1 MKQRVII
8 FVDYQNV
15 VKRASDFFNKNF
27 PDKNRTKHI
36 DPTKLGQKLIAN
48 YEDSRELKEIR
59 IYTGIPSKYKEP
71 QSYSK
76 FSKRIESW
84 QSDPLVRV
92 ITRPLSYPFGWPR
105 RSKPGEKPREKGIDV
120 NLAIDFV
127 TMAIRKEY
135 EVGILF
141 SVDTDLKPALE
152 FVTSNDV
159 SARAEVAAWRR
170 QADHQIRLALSM
182 NRPFCHWLT
191 EDDYRK
197 SLLKNDAFV

>member
-36 DPTKLGQKLIAN
+36 DPTKLGQKLIAD
-48 YEDSRELKEIR
+48 YEESRELKEIR

-76 FSKRIESW
+76 FSKRIELW

-92 ITRPLSYPFGWPR
+92 ITRPLSYPLGWPKS
-105 RSKPGEKPREKGIDV
+105 SKPGEKPREKGIDV
-120 NLAIDFV
+120 NIAIDFV

-135 EVGILF
+135 EIGILF

-152 FVTSNDV
+152 FVVGNDV
-159 SARAEVAAWRR
+159 LARAEVAAWR
-170 QADHQIRLALSM
+170 QVADHQIRLALSS

-191 EDDYRK
+191 EDDYQK
-197 SLLKNDAFV
+197 SLL

>member
-48 YEDSRELKEIR
+48 YEESRELKEIR

-76 FSKRIESW
+76 FSKRIELW
-84 QSDPLVRV
+84 QSDPLVKV
-92 ITRPLSYPFGWPR
+92 ITRPLSYPLGWPKS
-105 RSKPGEKPREKGIDV
+105 SKPGEKPREKGIDV
-120 NLAIDFV
+120 NIAIDFV

-135 EVGILF
+135 EIGILF

-159 SARAEVAAWRR
+159 SARAEVAAWR
-170 QADHQIRLALSM
+170 QVADHQIRLALSS

-191 EDDYRK
+191 EDDYQK
-197 SLLKNDAFV
+197 SLL

>member
-36 DPTKLGQKLIAN
+36 DPTKLGQKLIAD
-48 YEDSRELKEIR
+48 YEESRELKEIR

-76 FSKRIESW
+76 FSKRIELW
-84 QSDPLVRV
+84 QSDPLVKV
-92 ITRPLSYPFGWPR
+92 ITRPLSYPLGWPKS
-105 RSKPGEKPREKGIDV
+105 SKPGEKPREKGIDV
-120 NLAIDFV
+120 NIAIDFV

-135 EVGILF
+135 EIGILF

-159 SARAEVAAWRR
+159 SARAEVAAWR
-170 QADHQIRLALSM
+170 QVADHQIRLALSS

-191 EDDYRK
+191 EDDYQK
-197 SLLKNDAFV
+197 SLL

>member
-1 MKQRVII
+1 MHII
-8 FVDYQNV
+8 
-15 VKRASDFFNKNF
+15 AKNL
-27 PDKNRTKHI
+27 DKANI
-36 DPTKLGQKLIAN
+36 VSQINPTKLGDLLIRK
-48 YEDSRELKEIR
+48 YTDTRELKQIR
-59 IYTGIPSKYKEP
+59 VYTGIPSEKKDVKAFIAA
-71 QSYSK
+71 SR
-76 FSKRIESW
+76 RIELW
-84 QSDPLVRV
+84 QSDPLVKV
-92 ITRPLSYPFGWPR
+92 ITRPLSYPLGWPKS
-105 RSKPGEKPREKGIDV
+105 SKPGERPREKGIDV

-152 FVTSNDV
+152 FVLSNDV

-191 EDDYRK
+191 EDDYQK
-197 SLLKNDAFV
+197 SLL

>member
-1 MKQRVII
+1 MKRRVII

-15 VKRASDFFNKNF
+15 IKCAKDYFSTPGESRI
-27 PDKNRTKHI
+27 RITHI

-48 YEDSRELKEIR
+48 YEESRELKEIR

-71 QSYSK
+71 QSYSS
-76 FSKRIESW
+76 FCKRIESW
-84 QSDPLVRV
+84 QSDPLVKV

-105 RSKPGEKPREKGIDV
+105 RIKPGEKPREKGIDV

-135 EVGILF
+135 EIGILF

-152 FVTSNDV
+152 FVVGNDV
-159 SARAEVAAWRR
+159 LARAEVAAWR
-170 QADHQIRLALSM
+170 QVADHQIRLALSS

-191 EDDYRK
+191 KDDFLR
-197 SLLKNDAFV
+197 LAP

>member
-59 IYTGIPSKYKEP
+59 MYTGIPSKYKEP

-84 QSDPLVRV
+84 QLDPLVRV
-92 ITRPLSYPFGWPR
+92 ITRPLSYPLGWPKS
-105 RSKPGEKPREKGIDV
+105 SKPGEKPREKGIDV
-120 NLAIDFV
+120 NIAIDFV

-135 EVGILF
+135 EIGILF

-152 FVTSNDV
+152 FVVGNDV
-159 SARAEVAAWRR
+159 SARAEVAAWR
-170 QADHQIRLALSM
+170 QVADHQIRLALSS

-191 EDDYRK
+191 KDDF
-197 SLLKNDAFV
+197 LKLAL

>member
-59 IYTGIPSKYKEP
+59 MYTGIPSKYKEP

-92 ITRPLSYPFGWPR
+92 ITRPLSYPLGWPKS
-105 RSKPGEKPREKGIDV
+105 SKPGEKPREKGIDV

-135 EVGILF
+135 EIGILF

-152 FVTSNDV
+152 FVVGNDV
-159 SARAEVAAWRR
+159 SARAEVAAWR
-170 QADHQIRLALSM
+170 QVADHQIRLALSS

-191 EDDYRK
+191 KDDF
-197 SLLKNDAFV
+197 LKLAL

>member
-1 MKQRVII
+1 MKDRVVI
-8 FVDYQNV
+8 FIDYQNV
-15 VKRASDFFNKNF
+15 LKVASNYF
-27 PDKNRTKHI
+27 
-36 DPTKLGQKLIAN
+36 LGQNSSDRFELGIHKIVSKLMEYKN
-48 YEDSRELKEIR
+48 QTRKLKQIR
-59 IYTGIPSKYKEP
+59 IYTGIPSKFKQP
-71 QSYSK
+71 K
-76 FSKRIESW
+76 AHALASKRIELW
-84 QSDPLVRV
+84 QSDPLVKV
-92 ITRPLSYPFGWPR
+92 ITRPLSYPFGWPKS
-105 RSKPGEKPREKGIDV
+105 SKPGEKPREKGIDV
-120 NLAIDFV
+120 NIAIDFV

-191 EDDYRK
+191 EDDYQK
-197 SLLKNDAFV
+197 NLLKSDAFV

>member
-48 YEDSRELKEIR
+48 YEESRELKEIR
-59 IYTGIPSKYKEP
+59 IYTGIPSKYKEQ

-76 FSKRIESW
+76 FSKRIELW
-84 QSDPLVRV
+84 QSDPLVKV
-92 ITRPLSYPFGWPR
+92 ITRPLSYPLGWPKS
-105 RSKPGEKPREKGIDV
+105 SKPGEKPREKGIDV
-120 NLAIDFV
+120 NIAIDFV

-135 EVGILF
+135 EIGILF

-152 FVTSNDV
+152 FVVGNDV
-159 SARAEVAAWRR
+159 SARAEVAAWR
-170 QADHQIRLALSM
+170 QVADHQIRLALSS

-191 EDDYRK
+191 EDDYQK
-197 SLLKNDAFV
+197 SLL

>member
-1 MKQRVII
+1 MKRRVII
-8 FVDYQNV
+8 FLDYQNV
-15 VKRASDFFNKNF
+15 IKRAYAYYAKNL
-27 PDKNRTKHI
+27 DKANI
-36 DPTKLGQKLIAN
+36 VSQINPTKLGDLLIRK
-48 YEDSRELKEIR
+48 YTDTRELKQIR
-59 IYTGIPSKYKEP
+59 VYTGIPSEKKDVKAFIAA
-71 QSYSK
+71 SR
-76 FSKRIESW
+76 RIELW
-84 QSDPLVRV
+84 QSDPLVKV
-92 ITRPLSYPFGWPR
+92 ITRPLSYPLGWPKS
-105 RSKPGEKPREKGIDV
+105 SKPGERPREKGIDV

-152 FVTSNDV
+152 FVLSNDV

-191 EDDYRK
+191 EDDYQK
-197 SLLKNDAFV
+197 SLL

>member
-1 MKQRVII
+1 MKRRVII
-8 FVDYQNV
+8 FLDYQNV
-15 VKRASDFFNKNF
+15 IKRAYAYYVKNL
-27 PDKNRTKHI
+27 DKANI
-36 DPTKLGQKLIAN
+36 VSQINPTKLGDLLIRK
-48 YEDSRELKEIR
+48 YTDTRELKQIR
-59 IYTGIPSKYKEP
+59 VYTGIPSEKKDVKAFIAA
-71 QSYSK
+71 SR
-76 FSKRIESW
+76 RIELW

-92 ITRPLSYPFGWPR
+92 ITRPLSYPLGWPKS
-105 RSKPGEKPREKGIDV
+105 SKPGEKPREKGIDV

-152 FVTSNDV
+152 FVLSNDV

-191 EDDYRK
+191 EDDYQK
-197 SLLKNDAFV
+197 SLL

>member
-1 MKQRVII
+1 LFRDPLKDRVVI
-8 FVDYQNV
+8 FIDYQNV
-15 VKRASDFFNKNF
+15 YKVAQNYFGHQPNFRLDISKIAFNLMRHKCET
-27 PDKNRTKHI
+27 RH
-36 DPTKLGQKLIAN
+36 
-48 YEDSRELKEIR
+48 LKQIR
-59 IYTGIPSKYKEP
+59 IYSGMPSKKKE
-71 QSYSK
+71 SNAYSSFRRK
-76 FSKRIESW
+76 MKYW
-84 QSDPLVRV
+84 QSDPLVKV

-120 NLAIDFV
+120 NIAIDFV

-135 EVGILF
+135 EIGILF

-197 SLLKNDAFV
+197 SLLKSDAFV

>member
-36 DPTKLGQKLIAN
+36 DPTKLGQKLIAD
-48 YEDSRELKEIR
+48 YEESRELKEIR

-76 FSKRIESW
+76 FSKRIELW
-84 QSDPLVRV
+84 QSDPLVKV
-92 ITRPLSYPFGWPR
+92 ITRPLSYPLGWPKS
-105 RSKPGEKPREKGIDV
+105 SKPGEKPREKGIDV
-120 NLAIDFV
+120 NIAIDFV

-135 EVGILF
+135 EIGILF

-152 FVTSNDV
+152 FVVGNDV
-159 SARAEVAAWRR
+159 LARAEVAAWR
-170 QADHQIRLALSM
+170 QVADHQIRLALSS

-191 EDDYRK
+191 EDDYQK
-197 SLLKNDAFV
+197 SLL

>member
-15 VKRASDFFNKNF
+15 VKRSSDFFNKNF

-48 YEDSRELKEIR
+48 YESSRELKEIR

-84 QSDPLVRV
+84 QLDPLVRV
-92 ITRPLSYPFGWPR
+92 ITRPLSYPLGWPKS
-105 RSKPGEKPREKGIDV
+105 SKPGEKPREKGIDV

-135 EVGILF
+135 EIGILF

-152 FVTSNDV
+152 FVVGNDV
-159 SARAEVAAWRR
+159 SARAEVAAWR
-170 QADHQIRLALSM
+170 QVADHQIRLALSS

-191 EDDYRK
+191 KDDFLR
-197 SLLKNDAFV
+197 LAP

>member
-48 YEDSRELKEIR
+48 YESSRELKEIR

-84 QSDPLVRV
+84 QLDPLVRV
-92 ITRPLSYPFGWPR
+92 ITRPLSYPLGWPKS
-105 RSKPGEKPREKGIDV
+105 SKPGEKPREKGIDV
-120 NLAIDFV
+120 NIAIDFV

-135 EVGILF
+135 EIGILF

-152 FVTSNDV
+152 FVVGNDV
-159 SARAEVAAWRR
+159 LARAEVAAWR
-170 QADHQIRLALSM
+170 QVADHQIRLALSS

-191 EDDYRK
+191 EDDF
-197 SLLKNDAFV
+197 LKLAL